1 MASMD
6 NPHPLLDPLSD
17 QQQRLVDVVAEA
29 FLAEEYQWPF
39 FDYVQ
44 GTLDDEAL
52 DAIEILQSFPTFSRW
67 GYGAVAWNRN
77 DSAESEVALTVVG
90 MYHSSGL
97 RQYVPV
103 FFQLVDYLAAR
114 RREARPQRRGVRNPN
129 VTSAEFDEYW
139 RAGRHLRLS
148 PRLSAQLK
156 EHEPPTR
163 FGGGSFNPDGTW
175 TTGVARQLLPFE
187 GLETIEDY
195 VGRLEGWLGDPPP
208 ALPPAL
214 PSPLSLAAALDY
226 LNVVWRLTHNGERL
240 FTFASA
246 ERTTRLAFDIQ
257 TSEEFAAHLSAFADI
272 LREANK
278 RVRSEA
284 RRKHRGRPL
293 GRIEAD
299 VTNRLEADATVRA
312 TEAVR
317 MLEVIITLRDSDQ
330 HGAATARAVDAF
342 RELHVPYPPTDW
354 NSSWRTV
361 SGQAVAALN
370 ALREELASISE

>member
-1 MASMD
+1 MED
-6 NPHPLLDPLSD
+6 THPLLAPLTA
-17 QQQRLVDVVAEA
+17 QQQRLVDVVADA
-29 FLAEEYQWPF
+29 FLAEDYQWPF

-44 GTLDDEAL
+44 GVLDDEAL
-52 DAIEILQSFPTFSRW
+52 DAMETLQSFPSFSRW
-67 GYGAVAWNRN
+67 SYGSVAWNRN
-77 DSAESEVALTVVG
+77 DSADSEVALTVVG
-90 MYHSSGL
+90 MHHSSGL

-103 FFQLVDYLAAR
+103 FFALVDYLAAR

-139 RAGRHLRLS
+139 RGGRRMHLS

-175 TTGVARQLLPFE
+175 TTVVARQLLPFA

-195 VGRLEGWLGDPPP
+195 VARLEEWLREPPP
-208 ALPPAL
+208 VLPPVL

-240 FTFASA
+240 FTFTSA

-278 RVRSEA
+278 RVRTEA
-284 RRKHRGRPL
+284 QRKHRDHPL
-293 GRIEAD
+293 ARVEAD
-299 VTNRLEADATVRA
+299 VTDRLEAEASVRA
-312 TEAVR
+312 TEAIR
-317 MLEVIITLRDSDQ
+317 MLELIITLRDSDQ
-330 HGAATARAVDAF
+330 HGASTPRAVEAF
-342 RELHVPYPPTDW
+342 RELRVPYPPTDW
-354 NSSWRTV
+354 HSSWRIV
-361 SGQAVAALN
+361 SSHAVDALN
-370 ALREELASISE
+370 ALREELASVSE

>member
-1 MASMD
+1 MD
-6 NPHPLLDPLSD
+6 NPHPLLAPLSA
-17 QQQRLVDVVAEA
+17 QQQRFVDVVAEA

-39 FDYVQ
+39 FDYLQ

-52 DAIEILQSFPTFSRW
+52 DAVEILQSFPTFSRW
-67 GYGAVAWNRN
+67 GYGSVAWNRN
-77 DSAESEVALTVVG
+77 DSADSEVALTVVG
-90 MYHSSGL
+90 MSQSSGL
-97 RQYVPV
+97 CQYVPV
-103 FFQLVDYLAAR
+103 FFELIDYLVAR
-114 RREARPQRRGVRNPN
+114 RREAKPQRRGVRNLN
-129 VTSAEFDEYW
+129 VTSDEFDEYW
-139 RAGRHLRLS
+139 RAGRRLSLS

-163 FGGGSFNPDGTW
+163 FGGGGFNPDGSW
-175 TTGVARQLLPFE
+175 TAGVARQLLPFE

-195 VGRLEGWLGDPPP
+195 VTRLEDWLGEPPP
-208 ALPPAL
+208 ALPPIL

-240 FTFASA
+240 FAFASA

-278 RVRSEA
+278 RVRIEA
-284 RRKHRGRPL
+284 ERKHRDRPL
-293 GRIEAD
+293 ARIEAD
-299 VTNRLEADATVRA
+299 VTNRFEADATVRA
-312 TEAVR
+312 TEAIR
-317 MLEVIITLRDSDQ
+317 MLELIITLRESDQ

-342 RELHVPYPPTDW
+342 RELRVPYPPTDW

-361 SGQAVAALN
+361 SGQAVDALN
-370 ALREELASISE
+370 ALREGLASVSE